1 MSSPWGP
8 GADLARFYTVTDPRR
23 HPRGYTVYRVTARVV
38 SRRNPEEVQEI
49 TVWKRYSD
57 FKKLHRELWEIHRHL
72 SRHSELFPPFA
83 KGIVFGRFGATVIEE
98 RRQCAEDLL
107 QFSANIPALHSS
119 RQLRDFFKGGVVQ
132 DGSELIGPAEVYP
145 EFPVH
150 SCAESSTQ
158 GFSRGADRAPVSVD
172 AESPAE
178 PDDGMASDRSS
189 PAGSLGLSSAFPSAP
204 PPPPGEQSGAEEE
217 REGRRFPGSRK
228 AGRGHTDYLEAA
240 AELVSLALR
249 KEDDAEY
256 AAASGFYRDGV
267 HLLLEG
273 VQGESSPTRREAVK
287 RRTAE
292 YLTRAESLS
301 RLCGK
306 PQCNAAP
313 QPPGSLSSRPPW
325 NLRSPAE
332 ELKAF
337 RVLGVIDK
345 VLLVMDT
352 RTEQT
357 FILKGLR
364 KSSGHSGNR
373 KTVIPRRVPN
383 MVCLH
388 KYMESEEGVFLVL
401 QHAEGGKL
409 WSYISKFLHRS
420 PEDSFAT
427 EEVRAPARGRVPQD
441 SSSFG
446 SRGSEAGA
454 GLGAVPLKASLTPS
468 SQDGSGAEDEGRAD
482 SPQWP
487 DSGSSSEEG
496 CTTSYLT
503 LCTEYGQEKVGPGS
517 LEEELCPGTS
527 GDRAAADSLPAP
539 WHPRAACRAPQR
551 APSPWD
557 DDPACSPRSS
567 ESLWRLRNSPMEFFR
582 IDSKDSTSEL
592 LGLDFGDKLCSLR
605 PEPPRPLFPLADG
618 GGSPACPDTCS
629 RSSDDS
635 VPTISFKDAAF
646 EDACGAD
653 EGRPDLLVNLP
664 GDLEPSRDWVAEG
677 PAPSAQTDS
686 GRAESKLWEAPDVL
700 CLRLRADQSR
710 APEEEVGVELI
721 GAPGTRA
728 TSPAEGASAPG
739 EPVAAESLSHGPDLR
754 GLPAVQP
761 ATSTAESSLGPPSG
775 LPGARGCGQEPVEVR
790 LFAEPAEEPAFQGR
804 PEIGSRSGPP
814 VRGDG
819 EIHQLFEDL
828 DKKLALSSRLHIPEG
843 CIQRWAAEMVVAL
856 DALHREGIVCRD
868 LNPNNILL
876 NDREVGAITG
886 ETEACDWWSLGAV
899 LFELLTGK
907 TLVECHPAGI
917 TTHTTLNMPEY
928 ISEEARSL
936 IQQTRTRV
944 LVAPHPCPHRMAPVP
959 WILVLLTVSQNLFSP
974 CFLHLVPVFSG
985 LPGHCVLTLLLT
997 HVSVSSSGPS
1007 VPLRLPWYWP
1017 TPPPHLHLFP
1027 FRDSL
1032 FSCIWSAGSNCDCAV
1047 HF

>member
-150 SCAESSTQ
+150 SCAESST
-158 GFSRGADRAPVSVD
+158 
-172 AESPAE
+172 
-178 PDDGMASDRSS
+178 
-189 PAGSLGLSSAFPSAP
+189 
-204 PPPPGEQSGAEEE
+204 
-217 REGRRFPGSRK
+217 
-228 AGRGHTDYLEAA
+228 
-240 AELVSLALR
+240 
-249 KEDDAEY
+249 
-256 AAASGFYRDGV
+256 
-267 HLLLEG
+267 
-273 VQGESSPTRREAVK
+273 QGESSPTRREAVK

-876 NDREVGAITG
+876 NDRGHIQLTYFSRWSEVEDSCDSDAVEGMYCAPEVGAITG